1 MSELGCEY
9 RFTIDAFTPDSLPM
23 SRLAE
28 YMAGLAHLLGEAEC
42 VHFVRLEGGSTT
54 VVHTVEPEAVPQVR
68 KRVQSITCDD
78 LPSDVGAAFKKLNR
92 LLAMDNATGS
102 LKDTASDLAIEFP
115 GRDHQ
120 ELITYGALTQPGVLD
135 GELIRIGGQDET
147 VPVHLRD
154 GDLIH
159 ICNTDREI
167 ARQLGSH
174 LYGGTLRV
182 RGIGRW
188 ERDADGVW
196 SLRHFNIKEFE
207 VLEGAL
213 LTEVVDRLRGVEGSG
228 WKNIDDPMAEL
239 ERLRHP
245 EKIQ

>member
-1 MSELGCEY
+1 MDELGCEY
-9 RFTIDAFTPDSLPM
+9 RFTIDAFTLDTLPM

-28 YMAGLAHLLGEAEC
+28 YMADLARLLGGVEC
-42 VHFVRLEGGSTT
+42 VHFVRLESGSTS
-54 VVHTVEPEAVPQVR
+54 VVHSIEPEAVPRVR

-78 LPSDVGAAFKKLNR
+78 SPRDVATAFRRLNR
-92 LLAMDNATGS
+92 LLATDNAIGS
-102 LKDTASDLAIEFP
+102 LRDTASDLAIEFP
-115 GRDHQ
+115 GRDHH
-120 ELITYGALTQPGVLD
+120 ELVTFGAITQPGVLD
-135 GELIRIGGQDET
+135 GELIRIGCRDET

-159 ICNTDREI
+159 ICNTNREI
-167 ARQLGSH
+167 ARRLGSH
-174 LYGGTLRV
+174 LYGRTLRV

-188 ERDADGVW
+188 ERDGAGTW
-196 SLRHFNIKEFE
+196 SLGRFNIEEFE
-207 VLEGAL
+207 VLDGAL
-213 LTEVVDRLRGVEGSG
+213 LSEVVGRLSGIGGSG